1 MLIIQG
7 EGWADPGIVIS
18 LRLVPVGSIVTMALN
33 ALVHLAKQ
41 WRAYLISVDTM
52 ERHQSKAYKSHHA
65 VSEYCLGLI
74 NKHKCSQQR
83 IKCW

>member
-18 LRLVPVGSIVTMALN
+18 LRLVPVGSILTMALN
-33 ALVHLAKQ
+33 ALVHLANQ
-41 WRAYLISVDTM
+41 WRASLISFDTM
-52 ERHQSKAYKSHHA
+52 ERHTHDITR
-65 VSEYCLGLI
+65 CLGSI
-74 NKHKCSQQR
+74 NKHKCSKQR